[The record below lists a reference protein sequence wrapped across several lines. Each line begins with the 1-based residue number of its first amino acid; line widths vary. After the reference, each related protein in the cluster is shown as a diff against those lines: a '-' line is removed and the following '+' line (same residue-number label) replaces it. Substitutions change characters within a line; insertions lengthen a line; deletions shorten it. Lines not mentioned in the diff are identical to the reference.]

1 MTLVKLSAPIDDW
14 VVSLSRSM
22 ASRYRSDTEWG
33 VLRDWTI
40 YGLVPREVAEATL
53 CMLAEMA
60 MTSHRMYAYISVWDD
75 AANPRLEGAI
85 ASGLARNLY
94 REVGNIVIVVK
105 PDNFIRPGVGNDGAV
120 VEFEFYLGDD
130 RFLPYEPE
138 RVDDDLSWLNTAAIE
153 VSHGWATGPLSV
165 DKEAFLAAGGT
176 ERTFLEAAFHV
187 DTQVPRN
194 VLNTETGESMELSE
208 DELRVVAWIGAGRP
222 TLDNFVTDARERR
235 TRAVMAMRVQARQAE
250 ERAARLAQ
258 EQERAASQERLETF
272 LSRARSSID
281 KDKEV
286 IPLMPFVP
294 HGLASSRR
302 WGIEV
307 ESGGARGVSA
317 PQDWDRKSDGS
328 LRSAWEGYVEREDF
342 EPYDQEQQIN
352 RPWSDCEN
360 SDRHNPV
367 VMIEIEG
374 RGWVPS
380 LREDYVPVDLCTGC
394 GPMNT
399 TVRIEPRTITHTRR
413 GDDCA
418 EFVSPILTSMHSR
431 GLEYLTEELSKQPQ
445 NDTAGVHVHVEAN
458 DLTAHE
464 LNTLIYGYAMIEPL
478 IEASY
483 RRERRDYCAST
494 PPVEVTEAARK
505 AKSHLDT
512 EIPYGERYRSV
523 NMNSLSRHGTVEF
536 RAMGPVYNYDHLI
549 RWAMFCR
556 EMVNVVK
563 GGATVSEFGRVAGSW
578 DGLMKLFLKYGKEY
592 ARAVVHERT
601 GETGEW
607 AKLEKRGNVTAG
619 EIDRAIETDF
629 AAWTNALTGSTF
641 TEVQS
646 SLVRSLDDFQLAV

>member
-1 MTLVKLSAPIDDW
+1 MTLVKLSATVDDW

-22 ASRYRSDTEWG
+22 AYPYRNDEGWGAILGWDDYRS
-33 VLRDWTI
+33 
-40 YGLVPREVAEATL
+40 VPREVAQTTL
-53 CMLAEMA
+53 CLLADMA
-60 MTSHRMYAYISVWDD
+60 MTSHRTYAYVSVWDD
-75 AANPRLEGAI
+75 VSNPRLDRAI
-85 ASGLARNLY
+85 ASGLSPDRY
-94 REVGNIVIVVK
+94 RQVGNIVIAV
-105 PDNFIRPGVGNDGAV
+105 RVGEYLRLSNDSGNTI
-120 VEFEFYLGDD
+120 EFEFYLGDN
-130 RFLPYEPE
+130 RFLPHEPE
-138 RVDDDLSWLNTAAIE
+138 AADVDLSWLDVSNLE
-153 VSHGWATGPLSV
+153 VGSGWATGPLSAFRE
-165 DKEAFLAAGGT
+165 DFLAAGGT
-176 ERTFLEAAFHV
+176 ERSFAEAALHV
-187 DTQVPRN
+187 DTQIPLN
-194 VLNTETGESMELSE
+194 VLDTTTGEVMEMPE
-208 DELRVVAWIGAGRP
+208 GELKVAAWVAAERM
-222 TLDNFVTDARERR
+222 TLDDFVTRARERR
-235 TRAVMAMRVQARQAE
+235 IRAVRAVRVQARDAE
-250 ERAARLAQ
+250 ERAAELAQ
-258 EQERAASQERLETF
+258 EQERAASRERLATF
-272 LSRARSSID
+272 LNEARSTID
-281 KDKEV
+281 HDKEV

-317 PQDWDRKSDGS
+317 PDDWDRKSDGS
-328 LRSAWEGYVEREDF
+328 LRSAWDGYVEREDF
-342 EPYDQEQQIN
+342 EPYDQEQEIN

-367 VMIEIEG
+367 VMIDVEG

-380 LREDYVPVDLCTGC
+380 LREDYVPVHQCAGC
-394 GPMNT
+394 GPMTT
-399 TVRIEPRTITHTRR
+399 TVRIEPRTITHSRR

-431 GLEYLTEELSKQPQ
+431 GLGYLTAELSKQPQ
-445 NDTAGVHVHVEAN
+445 NDSAGVHVHVEAD
-458 DLTAHE
+458 DLTATE

-494 PPVEVTEAARK
+494 PAGEVAEAARK
-505 AKSHLDT
+505 AKSRLDG

-536 RAMGPVYNYDHLI
+536 RAMGPVYDYDHLI

-592 ARAVVHERT
+592 TRAVVHERT

-607 AKLEKRGNVTAG
+607 AKLDKRGNATAG
-619 EIDRAIETDF
+619 EIDQAIEADF
-629 AAWTNALTGSTF
+629 NTWTSATASLLIDGLNN
-641 TEVQS
+641 
-646 SLVRSLDDFQLAV
+646 LVRSLDDLRVAV

>member
-1 MTLVKLSAPIDDW
+1 MTLVQLSATVDDW

-22 ASRYRSDTEWG
+22 ASRYRNDEAWGAILHWDTY
-33 VLRDWTI
+33 RS
-40 YGLVPREVAEATL
+40 VPREVAQTAL

-60 MTSHRMYAYISVWDD
+60 MTSHRTYGYVSVWDD
-75 AANPRLEGAI
+75 VANPRLERAI
-85 ASGLARNLY
+85 ADGLSDRY
-94 REVGNIVIVVK
+94 RQVGDIVIVV
-105 PDNFIRPGVGNDGAV
+105 NPGNHLRLGGNEGAV

-130 RFLPYEPE
+130 RFLPHEPE
-138 RVDDDLSWLNTAAIE
+138 TADVNLSWLDASNLE
-153 VSHGWATGPLSV
+153 VNHGWLTGPLFV
-165 DKEAFLAAGGT
+165 NREDFLAAGGT
-176 ERTFLEAAFHV
+176 ERSFPDAAFRV
-187 DTQVPRN
+187 DTQIPHN
-194 VLNTETGESMELSE
+194 ILDTTTGESMVMSGDQLK
-208 DELRVVAWIGAGRP
+208 VAAWIAAGRM
-222 TLDNFVTDARERR
+222 TLDDFVTRARERR
-235 TRAVMAMRVQARQAE
+235 TRTVMAMRVQARADE
-250 ERAARLAQ
+250 ERAAQLAQ
-258 EQERAASQERLETF
+258 ERERAASRERLATF
-272 LSRARSSID
+272 LDNARSTID
-281 KDKEV
+281 QDKEV

-307 ESGGARGVSA
+307 ESGGARGVDA
-317 PQDWDRKSDGS
+317 PADWDRKSDGS
-328 LRSAWEGYVEREDF
+328 LRSAWDGYVEREDF
-342 EPYDQEQQIN
+342 EPYDQEQRIN

-367 VMIEIEG
+367 TMIELEG
-374 RGWVPS
+374 RGWVPA
-380 LREDYVPVDLCTGC
+380 LREDYVPVDQCAGC
-394 GPMNT
+394 GPMSVI
-399 TVRIEPRTITHTRR
+399 VRVEPRTITHSRR

-431 GLEYLTEELSKQPQ
+431 GLEYLTAELSKQPQ

-458 DLTAHE
+458 DLTPTE

-494 PPVEVTEAARK
+494 PAGEVAEAARK
-505 AKSHLDT
+505 AKTRLDT
-512 EIPYGERYRSV
+512 EVPYGERYRSV

-536 RAMGPVYNYDHLI
+536 RAMGPVYDYDHLI

-592 ARAVVHERT
+592 TRAVVHERT

-607 AKLEKRGNVTAG
+607 AKLDKRGNVTAG

-629 AAWTNALTGSTF
+629 AAWSNTLASHLIEAQN
-641 TEVQS
+641 
-646 SLVRSLDDFQLAV
+646 SLVRSLDDLQVAV

>member
-1 MTLVKLSAPIDDW
+1 MTLVQLSATVDDW
-14 VVSLSRSM
+14 VVSLSRSI
-22 ASRYRSDTEWG
+22 ASRYRSAEEWG
-33 VLRDWTI
+33 AILDWHAHRA
-40 YGLVPREVAEATL
+40 VPREVAQATL

-60 MTSHRMYAYISVWDD
+60 VTTTQTYAYVSVWDD
-75 AANPRLEGAI
+75 VTNPRLDRAI
-85 ASGLARNLY
+85 ADGLSVRY
-94 REVGNIVIVVK
+94 RQVGDVVIAVK
-105 PDNFIRPGVGNDGAV
+105 GDDFLRFGDNRGAV
-120 VEFEFYLGDD
+120 IQFEFYLGDD

-138 RVDDDLSWLNTAAIE
+138 TVDVDLSWLNASRLE
-153 VSHGWATGPLSV
+153 VGHGWATGPLFV
-165 DKEAFLAAGGT
+165 NREDFLAAGGT
-176 ERTFLEAAFHV
+176 ERSFPEAALHV
-187 DTQVPRN
+187 DAQVPIN
-194 VLNTETGESMELSE
+194 ILDTTTGESMVMPEGELK
-208 DELRVVAWIGAGRP
+208 VAAWRGAGRM
-222 TLDNFVTDARERR
+222 TLDDFVTRARERR
-235 TRAVMAMRVQARQAE
+235 TLAVMAMRVQARDAE
-250 ERAARLAQ
+250 ERAAELAQ
-258 EQERAASQERLETF
+258 EQERAASRDRLAAF
-272 LSRARSSID
+272 LNKARSTID
-281 KDKEV
+281 QDKEV

-307 ESGGARGVSA
+307 ESGGARGVNA
-317 PQDWDRKSDGS
+317 PEGWDRKSDGS
-328 LRSAWEGYVEREDF
+328 LRSAWDGYVEREDF
-342 EPYDQEQQIN
+342 EPYDQEQEIN

-380 LREDYVPVDLCTGC
+380 LREDYVPVDQCAGC
-394 GPMNT
+394 GPMTT
-399 TVRIEPRTITHTRR
+399 TVRIEPQTITHSRR

-431 GLEYLTEELSKQPQ
+431 GLEYLTEDLSKQPQ
-445 NDTAGVHVHVEAN
+445 NDSAGVHVHVEAN
-458 DLTAHE
+458 DLTAVE

-494 PPVEVTEAARK
+494 PAGEVAEAARK
-505 AKSHLDT
+505 AKSRLDI

-536 RAMGPVYNYDHLI
+536 RAMGPVYDYDHLI

-563 GGATVSEFGRVAGSW
+563 GGATASEFGRVAGSW

-592 ARAVVHERT
+592 TRAVVHERT

-607 AKLEKRGNVTAG
+607 AKLDKRGNVTAG
-619 EIDRAIETDF
+619 EIDRAIEADF
-629 AAWTNALTGSTF
+629 ATWTSATASPLTDGLNN
-641 TEVQS
+641 
-646 SLVRSLDDFQLAV
+646 LVRSLDDLRVAV